1 MLAPKSELVG
11 GWGMTESWWPCVLQ
25 EMGCGDEVTAGA
37 VGQGRPSS
45 WAFCQ
50 KGRREVCSPHPA
62 GGASLPRT
70 VSRQGW
76 EGLPRPVQPARDEG
90 RGRRSVTH

>member
-50 KGRREVCSPHPA
+50 KGRREVCSQKKKTKKKKRKKN
-62 GGASLPRT
+62 SLSDSAQFSRSF
-70 VSRQGW
+70 VS
-76 EGLPRPVQPARDEG
+76 D
-90 RGRRSVTH
+90 SF